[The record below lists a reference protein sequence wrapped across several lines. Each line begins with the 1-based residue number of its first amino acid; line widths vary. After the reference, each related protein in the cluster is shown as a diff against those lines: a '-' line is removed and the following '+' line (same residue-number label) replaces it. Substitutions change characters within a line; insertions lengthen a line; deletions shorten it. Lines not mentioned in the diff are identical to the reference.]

1 MVDSTTH
8 FADLCEGKQN
18 SLFLEAWRNLERR
31 RGVAQ
36 EKQVEVALGK
46 SDLALMIGEKASW
59 MAEGMLE
66 AGNSPDQIMLLEDKE
81 AARPVIEDFDGAVL
95 FKGSRK
101 SKLETLVPS
110 WAV

>member
-1 MVDSTTH
+1 MEE
-8 FADLCEGKQN
+8 LG
-18 SLFLEAWRNLERR
+18 
-31 RGVAQ
+31 
-36 EKQVEVALGK
+36 EKEEELHRKTGREVALGK